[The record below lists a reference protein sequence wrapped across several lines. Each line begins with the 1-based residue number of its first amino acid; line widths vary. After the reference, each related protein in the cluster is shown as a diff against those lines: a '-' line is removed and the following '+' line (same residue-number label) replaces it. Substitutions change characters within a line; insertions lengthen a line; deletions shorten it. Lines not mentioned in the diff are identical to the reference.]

1 MSSARLAID
10 LGGTLTDVV
19 RLAGAGELIF
29 RKVPSTPT
37 RPPEGVIAAFG
48 RAEIALSAVTVF
60 AHGTTLGLKALVIGA
75 GARAPVVATKDIRD
89 LYLLG
94 RTSRERNLNNIKYG
108 KPRGSPSPMWR
119 IVPND

>member
-29 RKVPSTPT
+29 RKVPTTPT

-60 AHGTTLGLKALVIGA
+60 THGTTLGLKALVTRA
-75 GARAPVVATKDIRD
+75 GARAAVVATKDIRD

-94 RTSRERNLNNIKYG
+94 RTRERNLNNIKYG